1 MKDVLAITNGNIH
14 RVFDA
19 AATGDAFT
27 KALFKALAEGPKYFS
42 TTNDWLV
49 SKVCLYRGIADVDQ
63 EQHHGFRGWSFLHSS
78 PGTSWKAFLPR
89 TQRAALWLHLCPCEI
104 HRDRQASTRPLCP
117 P

>member
-1 MKDVLAITNGNIH
+1 LAQLVKSQGAAAVFDYKKSVEEQVKDVLAITNGNIH

-49 SKVCLYRGIADVDQ
+49 SKVCRYQGFADIDQ
-63 EQHHGFRGWSFLHSS
+63 EQHHGF
-78 PGTSWKAFLPR
+78 
-89 TQRAALWLHLCPCEI
+89 
-104 HRDRQASTRPLCP
+104 
-117 P
+117 